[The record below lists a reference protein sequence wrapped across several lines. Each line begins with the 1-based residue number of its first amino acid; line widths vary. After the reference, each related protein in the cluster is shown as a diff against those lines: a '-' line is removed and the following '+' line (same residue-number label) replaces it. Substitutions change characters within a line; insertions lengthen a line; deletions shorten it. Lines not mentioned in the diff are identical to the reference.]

1 MVTRLGTGMIDKLD
15 LRIPTDAHWSPAVG
29 KIFSYD
35 PLTPFSTR
43 VRPAQHYEGRTDLRA
58 VGMDA
63 ILHVKCRHGDKHSKL
78 EILDVGQKPY
88 SEIVRLI
95 QGVAV
100 VELDRLGIL
109 RIDLTADVPGV
120 TVPWLRSHTRLK
132 FKRQER
138 EYGQLQYGTV
148 ARCEVETLT
157 YGSRPNVIRLYNK
170 VEECRSQFRRMQRKR
185 SKEADPIDFEREFG
199 LKETDILT
207 RIERQC
213 GGSRIPPEVASFQ
226 SLQSLPDFNP
236 FTSLEIIS
244 SQRHSLPSPQECE
257 GLEYYT
263 GLGMYTEAERM
274 GMQSFRKQLNQQS
287 PGNAAR
293 TIERYGR
300 FFPGGSQISISIEQI
315 VEAYRQSTIDQLAA

>member
-1 MVTRLGTGMIDKLD
+1 MVTRSGMGMIDKLD
-15 LRIPTDAHWSPAVG
+15 LRIPAYARWSAAVSE
-29 KIFSYD
+29 IFSYD
-35 PLTPFSTR
+35 PLTPFSAR
-43 VRPAQHYEGRTDLRA
+43 VRSAQHYEGRTDLRA
-58 VGMDA
+58 VGLDA

-78 EILDVGQKPY
+78 EIFDVGKKPY
-88 SEIVRLI
+88 SEIVKLI
-95 QGVAV
+95 EGVTD
-100 VELDRLGIL
+100 VELDGLGIL
-109 RIDLTADVPGV
+109 RIDLTADVAGV
-120 TVPWLRSHTRLK
+120 TVPWLRSHVRLK

-170 VEECRSQFRRMQRKR
+170 VEECRSQLRRMQRKLT
-185 SKEADPIDFEREFG
+185 KEAGPLNFEKEFG

-213 GGSRIPPEVASFQ
+213 GGSRIPAEIASFQ
-226 SLQSLPDFNP
+226 NLQNLPDFNP
-236 FTSLEIIS
+236 FTSLEIIH
-244 SQRHSLPSPQECE
+244 SQRHSFPSPQECE

-263 GLGMYTEAERM
+263 GLGMYTEASRM

-300 FFPGGSQISISIEQI
+300 FFPDGNQVAISIEQI
-315 VEAYRQSTIDQLAA
+315 VGAYRQSTIDQLTA